1 MTDTSRSQNDTD
13 IANTI
18 TQSLAKT
25 PKQEF
30 SENVQKWV
38 LVDDQLKKYNEQL
51 RKLREYRGNLTQ
63 DIHNY
68 MHNNQLQ
75 NVSIGI
81 SDGELKL
88 ADKREYSPLT
98 FTYIKTCLTKII
110 HDPNQVDRI
119 LVYLRENRE
128 IKTSADIRRRCKK

>member
-1 MTDTSRSQNDTD
+1 MTDTSRSQN
-13 IANTI
+13 AAAV
-18 TQSLAKT
+18 TQEIVSKT

-38 LVDDQLKKYNEQL
+38 LIDDQLKKYNEQI

-63 DIHNY
+63 NIHSYIHNN
-68 MHNNQLQ
+68 HLQ
-75 NVSIGI
+75 NSSIGI

-110 HDPNQVDRI
+110 HDPTQVERI
-119 LVYLRENRE
+119 LVYLRRNRE
-128 IKTSADIRRRCKK
+128 IKTSPDIRRVYKPVV

>member
-1 MTDTSRSQNDTD
+1 MTDTSRSQNVATTTMVQD
-13 IANTI
+13 
-18 TQSLAKT
+18 LAKT

-38 LVDDQLKKYNEQL
+38 LVDDQLKKYNEQV
-51 RKLREYRGNLTQ
+51 RKLREYRVNLTQ
-63 DIHNY
+63 DIYKY

-75 NVSIGI
+75 NSSIGI

-128 IKTSADIRRRCKK
+128 IKTSADIRRMCKK

>member
-1 MTDTSRSQNDTD
+1 MTDTSKSQNVTT
-13 IANTI
+13 AM
-18 TQSLAKT
+18 TQDLAKT

-51 RKLREYRGNLTQ
+51 RKLREYRANLTQ
-63 DIHNY
+63 DIHKY

-75 NVSIGI
+75 NSSIGI

-98 FTYIKTCLTKII
+98 FAYIKTCLTKII
-110 HDPNQVDRI
+110 HDPTQVERI

-128 IKTSADIRRRCKK
+128 IKTSPDIRRMCKK